1 MDIVPEDPNYYEK
14 LAVRPGFEF
23 IYALINTDPA
33 IRETLRILIPETL
46 FFNFNTFLVTTDM
59 SGRIAVKQSPK
70 SKDFLEIIENKANY
84 DIVKNW
90 NEPAT
95 VVRKASSHPCYQTV
109 NLLNWKSTY
118 EYLRNGPANRTMIQK
133 YAKSFGSS
141 LTLYRACI
149 HPEELANQKGS
160 GKYNFCYAM
169 TNKIP
174 FKQ

>member
-1 MDIVPEDPNYYEK
+1 MDIVPEDPKYYEK

-46 FFNFNTFLVTTDM
+46 YFNFNTFLVTTDM

-95 VVRKASSHPCYQTV
+95 VVRKASSHPCY
-109 NLLNWKSTY
+109 
-118 EYLRNGPANRTMIQK
+118 
-133 YAKSFGSS
+133 
-141 LTLYRACI
+141 
-149 HPEELANQKGS
+149 
-160 GKYNFCYAM
+160 
-169 TNKIP
+169 
-174 FKQ
+174 